1 MEPSETA
8 PCPVGSM
15 LDILE
20 EIRPD
25 KAEQPVLPPYVSKR
39 RRVHKCAINF
49 GFSQDE
55 LPKED
60 PSITACRHREEYMAQ
75 RKISHPEDR
84 TSIHETR
91 PHNGSTLVKDRCT
104 SAITPEQPE
113 VTVEHNEHPPDT
125 FEEAGNN
132 FTVIHSYEAGQDDN
146 NVIRRSFHQDVISSE
161 SGVSPHG
168 LVETTLLSANSE
180 PNMRHRLDLL
190 ASPQPQNPITANLE
204 QPQLVLENHVVQS
217 SLNNVSS
224 RVEAMSSAQ
233 ISQQSNPSGQAQSLP
248 ELLTPAMSH
257 SELLDV
263 PVAAQYTDAQLAIY
277 CQFRSV
283 YPDYRGSK
291 EDFIGMSRQSLQHVY
306 PTINHKQKRAIAKQW
321 GQLVLSQRTIQ
332 TNSSGIADATTDE
345 DGTIIFA
352 IHPYDVYLEQE
363 PEPVDDRLT
372 TVAKDLDAIGMFKDS
387 YFTLYHLD
395 LHPYYIIV
403 DVQSDGA
410 ANITGVLD
418 WDSAVF
424 APDFVVC
431 TPPSW
436 IWAWQDDEDEPLDE
450 ADTGNELRVTF
461 YAPQYRM
468 ARQLFDIALDGIR
481 TNVSKKLMN

>member
-60 PSITACRHREEYMAQ
+60 PSITARRHREEYMAQ

-84 TSIHETR
+84 TSIHETK
-91 PHNGSTLVKDRCT
+91 PHNGSTLVKD
-104 SAITPEQPE
+104 
-113 VTVEHNEHPPDT
+113 
-125 FEEAGNN
+125 
-132 FTVIHSYEAGQDDN
+132 
-146 NVIRRSFHQDVISSE
+146 
-161 SGVSPHG
+161 
-168 LVETTLLSANSE
+168 SE

-224 RVEAMSSAQ
+224 RLEAMSSAQ

-248 ELLTPAMSH
+248 ELMTPAMSH

-291 EDFIGMSRQSLQHVY
+291 EDFIGMCKKIHHLLFLRLRIFHCCLQ
-306 PTINHKQKRAIAKQW
+306 P
-321 GQLVLSQRTIQ
+321 
-332 TNSSGIADATTDE
+332 
-345 DGTIIFA
+345 
-352 IHPYDVYLEQE
+352 
-363 PEPVDDRLT
+363 
-372 TVAKDLDAIGMFKDS
+372 
-387 YFTLYHLD
+387 
-395 LHPYYIIV
+395 
-403 DVQSDGA
+403 
-410 ANITGVLD
+410 
-418 WDSAVF
+418 
-424 APDFVVC
+424 
-431 TPPSW
+431 
-436 IWAWQDDEDEPLDE
+436 
-450 ADTGNELRVTF
+450 
-461 YAPQYRM
+461 
-468 ARQLFDIALDGIR
+468 
-481 TNVSKKLMN
+481 